1 MQVPFRQYSDVSGNG
16 FYKRKKL
23 SSFPGHRRTDV
34 NRRNKQVNKL
44 RSVSLDIIKLN
55 IALMRCALSSRCF
68 LEWWCVRVSAPIIL
82 LGWLV
87 HKKCSLWGSG
97 GTLYGL

>member
-34 NRRNKQVNKL
+34 NKRHKQVNKL
-44 RSVSLDIIKLN
+44 RSVSIRYYQIKHC
-55 IALMRCALSSRCF
+55 IDALRSL
-68 LEWWCVRVSAPIIL
+68 VSL
-82 LGWLV
+82 F
-87 HKKCSLWGSG
+87 S
-97 GTLYGL
+97 

>member
-55 IALMRCALSSRCF
+55 ISSR
-68 LEWWCVRVSAPIIL
+68 
-82 LGWLV
+82 
-87 HKKCSLWGSG
+87 
-97 GTLYGL
+97 

>member
-34 NRRNKQVNKL
+34 NRRNKQVNLLISALNIIKSNFGHIL
-44 RSVSLDIIKLN
+44 VSLF
-55 IALMRCALSSRCF
+55 S
-68 LEWWCVRVSAPIIL
+68 
-82 LGWLV
+82 
-87 HKKCSLWGSG
+87 
-97 GTLYGL
+97 